1 MDKRLLTRHDIC
13 SKIKGLAVTFA
24 LLLTATLSEAQISV
38 MTFNIRLDTASDGT
52 NAWANRKQAV
62 CDMLR
67 YYSPDLLGMQEVCPN
82 QMDDLK
88 ASLTEYE
95 ALGVGRDDG
104 KRKGE
109 HSPIFFNKARFS
121 LVAHGDFSLSET
133 PEVFGKKGWDASYN
147 RVCTWAVLRDRRSG
161 KKIAF
166 FNTHLDNDGSVAR
179 REGIRLVL
187 KRIQK
192 YAPGLPTIITADYN
206 CSDGEAPFAVLRENG
221 MSNVRDISPIVY
233 GPSYS
238 WQDYGR
244 ASADERVLLD
254 HVFVNRRVKATRYRV
269 IQDKPEKVWLSD
281 HYPVLVNLNYK

>member
-1 MDKRLLTRHDIC
+1 MDKRLSYKHKLHGHLRSIA
-13 SKIKGLAVTFA
+13 LAA
-24 LLLTATLSEAQISV
+24 LLVFAASAAHAQLSV
-38 MTFNIRLDTASDGT
+38 MTFNIRLDAASDGT
-52 NAWANRKQAV
+52 NAWCNRRQAV

-82 QMDDLK
+82 QLEDLK
-88 ASLTEYE
+88 AELPEYE

-104 KRKGE
+104 KHKGE
-109 HSPIFFNKARFS
+109 HSPVFFNKTRFRLLS
-121 LVAHGDFSLSET
+121 HGDFSLSET
-133 PEVFGKKGWDASYN
+133 PDIFGTNGWDASYN
-147 RVCTWAVLRDRRSG
+147 RVCSWAVLQDRATK

-166 FNTHLDNDGSVAR
+166 FNTHLDNDGSTAR

-187 KRIQK
+187 KRIQE

-233 GPSYS
+233 GPSYT
-238 WQDYGR
+238 WHDYGR
-244 ASADERVLLD
+244 APSDERVLLD
-254 HVFVNRRVKATRYRV
+254 HVFVNSLMKATRYRV
-269 IQDKPEKVWLSD
+269 IQDKPENVWLSD